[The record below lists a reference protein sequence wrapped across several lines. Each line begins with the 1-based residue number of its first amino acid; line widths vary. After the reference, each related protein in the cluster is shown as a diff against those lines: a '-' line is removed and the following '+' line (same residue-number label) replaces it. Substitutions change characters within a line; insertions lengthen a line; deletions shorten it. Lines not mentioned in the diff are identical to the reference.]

1 MKVLLLST
9 YELGHQPAGLAAL
22 AGLLDEAGHEVVVAD
37 LSLEGFPVSSAAS
50 AEAVVF
56 SVPMHTATELALEA
70 AAAIVA
76 EGHRPRLGFVGL
88 YAPALASH
96 RLLGAGDLLVAG
108 ESGDALC
115 AWLAAG
121 APAGAG
127 GAPEGVV
134 ELGRPLLDPSPP
146 PRRELLPPL
155 GRYASYSA
163 AGRSGPAASVEASR
177 GCNHRC
183 RHCPVAAIYGG
194 RSRAVPPASVLADLD
209 QVVEMGASHV
219 SFSDPDFLNRPRHA
233 MAVAGALHGR
243 HPSLSFDATVKVEHL
258 LRHRRLVPELAALGL
273 SFVVSAF
280 ESRDDAVLARLDKGH
295 VAADEE
301 QAVALLRAAGVE
313 VRPSWLPFTPWAT
326 VESFAAL
333 LEFSARADL
342 VSSTDPVQYSI
353 RLLLPHGSLLL
364 EEPDPVLAGALRAA
378 TGIASPA
385 TSRPWRH
392 AEHGLDKL
400 QSAVAD
406 LVEVADGRHA
416 PAEETFSRLWQLARE
431 AGVPLAGEP
440 PEPEPALRSPL
451 EGERPHLSEA
461 WFCCAE
467 PTGAQLELVWGR

>member
-22 AGLLDEAGHEVVVAD
+22 AGVVARAGHEVTVAD
-37 LSLEGFPVSSAAS
+37 LSLGGFALSSAS
-50 AEAVVF
+50 PVEAVVF

-76 EGHRPRLGFVGL
+76 EGRRPRLGFVGL

-108 ESGDALC
+108 ESGDAVV
-115 AWLAAG
+115 AWLAAARPVAEG
-121 APAGAG
+121 R
-127 GAPEGVV
+127 PEVVV
-134 ELGRPLLDPSPP
+134 ELGRPVLEPTPP
-146 PRRELLPPL
+146 PRRELLPAL
-155 GRYASYSA
+155 GRYASYSGG
-163 AGRSGPAASVEASR
+163 GRSGPAASVEASR

-183 RHCPVAAIYGG
+183 RHCPVAAVYKG
-194 RSRAVPPASVLADLD
+194 RSRAVPADSVLADID

-219 SFSDPDFLNRPRHA
+219 SFSDPDFLNRPAHA
-233 MAVAGALHGR
+233 MAVAGALHDR

-295 VAADEE
+295 VAAEEE
-301 QAVALLRAAGVE
+301 QAVAILRAAGVE
-313 VRPSWLPFTPWAT
+313 VRPSWLPFTPWT
-326 VESFAAL
+326 TLESVAAL

-364 EEPDPVLAGALRAA
+364 EDPDPVLAGALRAA
-378 TGIASPA
+378 SGVASPA

-392 AEHGLDKL
+392 AEPALDEL
-400 QSAVAD
+400 QSALAG
-406 LVEVADGRHA
+406 LVEAADGEHA
-416 PAEETFSRLWQLARE
+416 PPEETFARLWRLVRD
-431 AGVPLAGEP
+431 AGAPLAGEP
-440 PEPEPALRSPL
+440 PGPDPALRSPL

-467 PTGAQLELVWGR
+467 PTGAQLELVWNR